1 MTYDWIRSK
10 FISVVAA
17 LAIVSLCIVGRAWAA
32 LPELIQRVKPS
43 IVAVGTFDRTR
54 SPAFGLRGTGFA
66 VGSGNV
72 IATNAH
78 VVPDTLSTSDNE
90 ILVIR
95 IPTGAA
101 ESQQREAKLIMVDK
115 THDLALLKIEGPPL
129 APIPISGDIVRE
141 GQEMIFIGFP
151 IGAVLGMVPVS
162 HRAMI
167 SAVTPIALPGA
178 AARQLSE
185 KVIRRLKEG
194 TFDIY
199 QLDGTAYPGNS
210 GGPLLNAETGE
221 VVGIINMVFVKATKE
236 AALSQPSGISFA
248 IPSMYLKE
256 LLK

>member
-1 MTYDWIRSK
+1 MVHDWIRRK
-10 FISVVAA
+10 FKAAAVFLAMAA
-17 LAIVSLCIVGRAWAA
+17 LCVAGQAWSA

-43 IVAVGTFDRTR
+43 IVAVGSFDRTR
-54 SPAFGLRGTGFA
+54 SPAFGMRGTGFA

-78 VVPDTLSTSDNE
+78 VIPDTAGASGNE
-90 ILVIR
+90 TLVVR
-95 IPTGAA
+95 IPAGPS
-101 ESQQREAKLIMVDK
+101 ESQQRDAKLIAVDK
-115 THDLALLKIEGPPL
+115 AHDLALLRIEGPPL
-129 APIPISGDIVRE
+129 PPLTIGGPVRE

-178 AARQLSE
+178 TARQLSE
-185 KVIRRLKEG
+185 KVIRRLKSG
-194 TFDIY
+194 SFDIY

-210 GGPLLNAETGE
+210 GGPLLSTETGE

-248 IPSMYLKE
+248 IPTIHLQE
-256 LLK
+256 LLR